1 MSEPERP
8 QAEPDD
14 GSNRES
20 SGPNLKLIYGLI
32 VLALVLAIG
41 FAAFIVLPF
50 WQRR

>member
-8 QAEPDD
+8 PTEPDG
-14 GSNRES
+14 GSNGES

-32 VLALVLAIG
+32 VLALVLAFG